1 MKHQS
6 HLLTKYSITMDLSE
20 KEIGCLRYIERW
32 GTYRASDGA
41 LSMELVISRNRK
53 YFPSIM
59 REEDTIVKSFN
70 MQNLPQAD
78 AMLVF
83 GYPRVVAYA
92 AEIAVRHRDMYGDY
106 PELFA
111 IGDGRGM
118 FSQRQEMDKWIPK
131 QLTDLGFPQKW
142 AFKNSSSHAEKNR
155 AYTADANVLIL
166 SCSIRLR
173 RRLKVLVITG
183 AGCSMSAAQELISL
197 MPHTDFFIFETPQPR
212 ERIFDSEKFSPK
224 SYGVDALLAQVV
236 RCRLN
241 ADKMKLPIEKL
252 LGLPRTG
259 FIQDLLFRGYAGYFV
274 SDEMWKCIGINPV
287 EGAKLHKERI
297 ADLQRFIRPRC
308 FEKQTKRLLD
318 EIRKNLTKK
327 ALIV

>member
-1 MKHQS
+1 
-6 HLLTKYSITMDLSE
+6 MDLSE
-20 KEIGCLRYIERW
+20 KEIRCLRYIERW
-32 GTYRASDGA
+32 GTYRASKGA
-41 LSMELVISRNRK
+41 LSMEKVISRDRK

-59 REEDTIVKSFN
+59 REEDTKVVSFAMKN
-70 MQNLPQAD
+70 IPQAD

-106 PELFA
+106 PELFSV
-111 IGDGRGM
+111 GDGRGM
-118 FSQRQEMDKWIPK
+118 FSQRQAMDKWIPK

-142 AFKNSSSHAEKNR
+142 AFKNCSSHAEKNR

-166 SCSIRLR
+166 SCSIRLH
-173 RRLKVLVITG
+173 RRLKVLVITS

-212 ERIFDSEKFSPK
+212 ERIFDSEKFSPE

-241 ADKMKLPIEKL
+241 ANKMSLPIEKL
-252 LGLPRTG
+252 LNIPRTK
-259 FIQDLLFRGYAGYFV
+259 FVQDLLFRGYAGCFV
-274 SDEMWKCIGINPV
+274 SDEMWKCIGINPA
-287 EGAKLHKERI
+287 EGARLHKERV
-297 ADLQRFIRPRC
+297 ADLQRVIRPRI
-308 FEKQTKRLLD
+308 FEKQTRCLLD
-318 EIRKNLTKK
+318 EIRKDLAKK
-327 ALIV
+327 GLIV